1 MIAVEPF
8 LPGTGPPR
16 MDTHALH
23 HHTAATELTRWILVG
38 LVAGAASVL
47 VFHQGLLAL
56 LHVIGA
62 AQRAPYAFTSTHPF
76 GVPQLWSLV
85 FWGGVWGALLA
96 ASLARVERLLP
107 AATLFGA
114 VLPTLA
120 AWFIV
125 APLKGQPM
133 AAGGVAA
140 AMAIGV
146 LLNAAWGFGTG
157 VGLTL
162 FGRRH

>member
-1 MIAVEPF
+1 
-8 LPGTGPPR
+8 

-23 HHTAATELTRWILVG
+23 HHHHTAVSGLTRWIVIG
-38 LVAGAASVL
+38 FVAGAVSVL

-56 LHVIGA
+56 LHGIGA
-62 AQRAPYAFTSTHPF
+62 AQRAPFAFTPTAPF

-85 FWGGVWGALLA
+85 FWGGLWGALLA
-96 ASLARVERLLP
+96 ASVARTERMLP

-114 VLPTLA
+114 ILPTLA

-140 AMAIGV
+140 AMAIGA

-157 VGLTL
+157 VGLML
-162 FGRRH
+162 FGRRR